1 LEKEEEK
8 KTDENKIE
16 EEKMEVPQ
24 DIKVVVPE
32 EEPVNTEADNVV
44 NLAQEVEKP
53 LDDPTDKMERPS
65 K

>member
-1 LEKEEEK
+1 
-8 KTDENKIE
+8 
-16 EEKMEVPQ
+16 MEVPQ

-32 EEPVNTEADNVV
+32 EEPVNAEADNVV